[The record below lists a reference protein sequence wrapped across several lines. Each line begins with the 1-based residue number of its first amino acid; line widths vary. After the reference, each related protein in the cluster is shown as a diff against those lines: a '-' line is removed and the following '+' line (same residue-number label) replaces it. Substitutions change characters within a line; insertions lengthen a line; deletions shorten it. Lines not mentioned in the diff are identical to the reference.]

1 MMRSGGN
8 DPSSHGSKHREQE
21 DEEWKPRSA
30 DVPVASAQG
39 EKEDEDEG
47 NDHANEHE
55 DDEDDEG
62 TEESTRI
69 IIRGTNAVSVR
80 SSSSIS
86 ANTAS
91 SSTST
96 TSAAATA
103 TGSGEMSNMKLPFPW
118 KLHTL
123 LEDAEHAGQQDIVSW
138 LPDGNGFKV
147 HKPNEFCQVI
157 MPKYFRQSKY
167 ESFTRQLYIYGFSK
181 IELKGPS
188 QGGFSHPYFV
198 KDNRALCLSLGR
210 NRAGDR
216 RRKKPPISFP
226 ATRTAGDY
234 NNHSSATAAVPFLP
248 YHPMFQRPY
257 PQQQQQEQQS
267 LLGQR
272 YSLPFPGSVPSSDSQ
287 STYQTSNNRI
297 MMQQPQQPLSLS
309 QYSLS
314 NVGSGSSSQQ
324 QHHQQQQ
331 QQPVNFQDSLSPIR
345 STRLL
350 AATNP
355 MMQMQPGSAL
365 LDAATRLLRT
375 GSPSPHIMQPQH
387 PQQSPPGGGGMVLNS
402 DGQGMVKKDDSKV
415 GIKSGGQEISGTITD
430 QLRYEQSQHR
440 QGGTASGP
448 INDNTN
454 SNLMMVKWGSF
465 SSDGSNSSRKNIS
478 SGANTDTCTN
488 SRKRQ
493 ESSSRPT
500 SSPSSTRKA
509 EGDNSG
515 DAAIWE
521 LLEPRPIEEMIA
533 RPIQKNRE
541 KDC

>member
-167 ESFTRQLYIYGFSK
+167 ESFTRQCK
-181 IELKGPS
+181 
-188 QGGFSHPYFV
+188 YFRTKRCMLAYERLFV
-198 KDNRALCLSLGR
+198 TR
-210 NRAGDR
+210 NR
-216 RRKKPPISFP
+216 
-226 ATRTAGDY
+226 TALST
-234 NNHSSATAAVPFLP
+234 HERESILLSS
-248 YHPMFQRPY
+248 
-257 PQQQQQEQQS
+257 
-267 LLGQR
+267 
-272 YSLPFPGSVPSSDSQ
+272 YSVHI
-287 STYQTSNNRI
+287 RI
-297 MMQQPQQPLSLS
+297 
-309 QYSLS
+309 
-314 NVGSGSSSQQ
+314 
-324 QHHQQQQ
+324 
-331 QQPVNFQDSLSPIR
+331 FQD
-345 STRLL
+345 
-350 AATNP
+350 
-355 MMQMQPGSAL
+355 
-365 LDAATRLLRT
+365 
-375 GSPSPHIMQPQH
+375 
-387 PQQSPPGGGGMVLNS
+387 
-402 DGQGMVKKDDSKV
+402 
-415 GIKSGGQEISGTITD
+415 
-430 QLRYEQSQHR
+430 
-440 QGGTASGP
+440 
-448 INDNTN
+448 
-454 SNLMMVKWGSF
+454 
-465 SSDGSNSSRKNIS
+465 
-478 SGANTDTCTN
+478 
-488 SRKRQ
+488 
-493 ESSSRPT
+493 
-500 SSPSSTRKA
+500 
-509 EGDNSG
+509 
-515 DAAIWE
+515 
-521 LLEPRPIEEMIA
+521 
-533 RPIQKNRE
+533 
-541 KDC
+541 